1 MAEKLCLDVFTNK
14 KLMELK
20 KMEKVVLTIELNPAV
35 NSSSACGIARKSI
48 ESMLKLNNTDS
59 DIVYIG
65 GKKEFIIRYLANL
78 ITLYQF
84 EIVDDT
90 GRFRHDEDFSS

>member
-1 MAEKLCLDVFTNK
+1 MAEILCWDVFTYK
-14 KLMELK
+14 KQMELK

-48 ESMLKLNNTDS
+48 ESMLKLNNTDA

-78 ITLYQF
+78 ITQFQF
-84 EIVDDT
+84 EIVDSKCS
-90 GRFRHDEDFSS
+90 FVEDVDFID

>member
-1 MAEKLCLDVFTNK
+1 MAEILCWDVFTNK

-20 KMEKVVLTIELNPAV
+20 KMEKVVLTIELNPV
-35 NSSSACGIARKSI
+35 FNSSPAYGIARKSI

-65 GKKEFIIRYLANL
+65 GEKEFIIRYLANL
-78 ITLYQF
+78 ITQFQF
-84 EIVDDT
+84 EITDDT
-90 GRFRHDEDFSS
+90 SKFRDDKDF